1 MSKQT
6 TIPCPDC
13 GYDLYGLVHIKGAMC
28 PECGVRLSAK
38 EVRQITSPRAPIWIP
53 IGLLTTPLVML
64 ASYVPA
70 MAIHPTALR
79 TTIPLIVG
87 IGWAFWFSRRPA
99 FRFAAWLRTPVQPE
113 AWVAV
118 VIRVALAVGV
128 VFAWIIAVLALLPV
142 ILWVAHRL
150 D

>member
-1 MSKQT
+1 MKAQKP
-6 TIPCPDC
+6 IPCPDC
-13 GYDLYGLVHIKGAMC
+13 RYDLRGLIHAKGAMC

-38 EVRQITSPRAPIWIP
+38 EVGQITAPRNPIWIP

-79 TTIPLIVG
+79 AAIPLIVG

-99 FRFAAWLRTPVQPE
+99 SRFAAWLRTPVQPE
-113 AWVAV
+113 AWVAP
-118 VIRVALAVGV
+118 VIRVALSVGV
-128 VFAWIIAVLALLPV
+128 VFAWIVALLALLPV
-142 ILWVAHRL
+142 ILWGARRL